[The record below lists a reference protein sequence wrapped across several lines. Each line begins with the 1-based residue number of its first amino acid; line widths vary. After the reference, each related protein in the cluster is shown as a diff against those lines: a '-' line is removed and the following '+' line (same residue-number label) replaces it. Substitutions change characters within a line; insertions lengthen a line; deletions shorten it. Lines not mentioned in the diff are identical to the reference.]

1 MTRLKKNFIYN
12 AMYQVLIVLLPIITA
27 PYISRVLGASKMGIY
42 SYTYSVAYYFLLA
55 AKLGLDNYGNRS
67 ISRVR
72 DDKDKINQ
80 VFSSIYYFQFFIACI
95 AIIGYIGYLFFISN
109 NLTIAVIQILWVIGA
124 IFDVNWLFYGL
135 ENFKV
140 VVFRNTVVKV
150 LAAIMILLLVRKS
163 SDLWIYTLIMGG
175 SALIGFLVTWPF
187 VLKQVRL
194 VYVKKQDV
202 FKHFKQILIL
212 FIPVIAISVFTVL
225 DKIMLGKLSSFS
237 QVGFFE
243 GAEKILI
250 APKGVIG
257 ALGIVMLPRMAS
269 LYGENNLKQR
279 NKYIELSLSFA
290 IVLSIAFMF
299 GLIAI
304 SSNFVPFFYGIKF
317 KPTIILLSI
326 MAITLPFYS
335 IGNVIR
341 TQMLIPS
348 MRDAPYVVS
357 VILGAIINV
366 IINLILIKPL
376 GAVGAVVATLCA
388 EIIVACYQINS
399 VKKELE
405 LRKYM
410 KLILYFFVIGLFM
423 ASVVLYIGV
432 SIKNRILGLT
442 IQIVVGMS
450 IYSLLGIYTLKK
462 SKDPVITLLS
472 NRLKIN

>member
-269 LYGENNLKQR
+269 LYGENNLKQK

-399 VKKELE
+399 VEKELE

-410 KLILYFFVIGLFM
+410 KLILYFFVIGVFM

>member
-1 MTRLKKNFIYN
+1 MTSLKKNFIYN

-269 LYGENNLKQR
+269 LYGENNLKQK

>member
-1 MTRLKKNFIYN
+1 MTSLKKNFIYN

-269 LYGENNLKQR
+269 LYGENNLKQK

-317 KPTIILLSI
+317 KPTITLLSI

-366 IINLILIKPL
+366 IINLMLIKPL

>member
-399 VKKELE
+399 VEKELE

-410 KLILYFFVIGLFM
+410 KLILYFFVIGVFM

>member
-269 LYGENNLKQR
+269 LYGENNLKQK

-317 KPTIILLSI
+317 KPTITLLSI

-366 IINLILIKPL
+366 IINLMLIKPL

>member
-1 MTRLKKNFIYN
+1 MTSLKKNFIYN

-42 SYTYSVAYYFLLA
+42 SYTYSIAYYFLLA

-269 LYGENNLKQR
+269 LYGENNLKQK

-317 KPTIILLSI
+317 KPTITLLSI

-366 IINLILIKPL
+366 IINLMLIKPL

>member
-1 MTRLKKNFIYN
+1 MTSLKKNFIYN

-269 LYGENNLKQR
+269 LYGENNLKQK

-366 IINLILIKPL
+366 IINLMLIKPL

>member
-1 MTRLKKNFIYN
+1 MTSLKKNFIYN

-399 VKKELE
+399 VEKELE

-410 KLILYFFVIGLFM
+410 KLILYFFVIGVFM